1 VTADFTPKPG
11 QNILRDVTTDTITGK
26 PHKVKV
32 CGPWLQF
39 DEDAPIQLPEPGM
52 HVRMMSA
59 DGYKEAL
66 VRGHDSDHIYHVD
79 PRAGVAS
86 AVQDFGKIMGDYPAA
101 FGPDGEIH
109 IQRDSLRPDFAAEGI
124 HHIAPDGRWVMN
136 NDPAL
141 NRTIRPAMSDLPDVE
156 LIQCD
161 VSGHWVVGKCDAL
174 TNSGIARFNM
184 RTGELEHF
192 GQYSQMPPFTNEQGW
207 VAIQGSEWK
216 MTPEPDA
223 VPWIRHED
231 LPATPGPIV
240 TPPVVPPPPAPAD
253 CTAERERIAALTREV
268 TRLERD
274 NASLWQDNDSLNERL
289 GLMTADRDDAVAG
302 RLTPDQVIK
311 LVNDA
316 TGQMAGYWRYLGV
329 QGAVDRVVKAE
340 LARRK

>member
-11 QNILRDVTTDTITGK
+11 QNIFRDVTTDPITGK

-39 DEDAPIQLPEPGM
+39 DEDEPIQLPEPGM
-52 HVRMMSA
+52 HVRLWCSE
-59 DGYKEAL
+59 GEKKAL
-66 VRGHDSDHIYHVD
+66 VRGHDTDSLYLVD
-79 PRAGVAS
+79 ADDAI
-86 AVQDFGKIMGDYPAA
+86 DLGKVMGDYPAA
-101 FGPDGEIH
+101 AGTDGKIA
-109 IQRDSLRPDFAAEGI
+109 IQRDNSRHDYSAEGI
-124 HHIAPDGRWVMN
+124 HHIEPDGRWVMN

-141 NRTIRPAMSDLPDVE
+141 NYTFPSGHRYAGIT

-161 VSGHWVVGKCDAL
+161 RDGEWKVGKCDVMV
-174 TNSGIARFNM
+174 NSGIARYNM
-184 RTGELEHF
+184 RTEKLEHF
-192 GQYSQMPPFTNEQGW
+192 GQFSQFPPRCNRQGW

-240 TPPVVPPPPAPAD
+240 TPPPPIVTPPPAPAD
-253 CTAERERIAALTREV
+253 CTAERALIALMKAEGAKLMDRAEAAEAELSAV
-268 TRLERD
+268 TKE
-274 NASLWQDNDSLNERL
+274 
-289 GLMTADRDDAVAG
+289 RDDARRE
-302 RLTPDQVIK
+302 RLEDIRSRFTAAELLK

-329 QGAVDRVVKAE
+329 QGAVDRAVKAE
-340 LARRK
+340 LAKRK

>member
-11 QNILRDVTTDTITGK
+11 QNIFRDVTTDPITGK

-39 DEDAPIQLPEPGM
+39 DEDDPIQLPEPGM
-52 HVRMMSA
+52 HVRLFVD

-66 VRGHDSDHIYHVD
+66 VRGHDTDHVHHVFAD
-79 PRAGVAS
+79 V
-86 AVQDFGKIMGDYPAA
+86 VQDFGKIMGDYPAA
-101 FGPDGEIH
+101 FDADGRYH
-109 IQRDSLRPDFAAEGI
+109 IQRDNSRADYASEGL
-124 HHIAPDGRWVMN
+124 HHIEPDGRWVMN
-136 NDPAL
+136 NAPAL
-141 NRTIRPAMSDLPDVE
+141 NYRTLDGKWPILQSHRAGGWM
-156 LIQCD
+156 
-161 VSGHWVVGKCDAL
+161 VGKCDAAV
-174 TNSGIARFNM
+174 NSGVVRVAPD
-184 RTGELEHF
+184 
-192 GQYSQMPPFTNEQGW
+192 GQIDHYPQYTQFPPFVNSHGW

-231 LPATPGPIV
+231 LPAKPGPIV

-253 CTAERERIAALTREV
+253 CTAEREKIANLEAELREV
-268 TRLERD
+268 
-274 NASLWQDNDSLNERL
+274 L
-289 GLMTADRDDAVAG
+289 GERDDAYELGEQDRRRADTAEAA
-302 RLTPDQVIK
+302 LKTAMTPDQVLK

-329 QGAVDRVVKAE
+329 QGAVDRAVKAE